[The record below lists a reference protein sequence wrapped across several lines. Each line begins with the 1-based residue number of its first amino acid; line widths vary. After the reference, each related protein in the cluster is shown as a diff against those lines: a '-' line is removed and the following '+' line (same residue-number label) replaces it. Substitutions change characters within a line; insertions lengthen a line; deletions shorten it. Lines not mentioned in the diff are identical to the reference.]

1 MKYAL
6 KPSSKY
12 LDIEG
17 SNKIIVFKDEHS
29 LFKFFHLKM
38 QQDLVTPVVKSER
51 YNWKDRNK
59 PNNISST
66 DVVGVYSLLVSSN
79 LDFQFLCSS
88 RRVGQFLHEILPN
101 SMNRWQHHKILDRM
115 RSLPM
120 NWTLYELIEK
130 DGGVV
135 MKSVGWGNFFRAAK
149 KEKLLKDVNIS
160 YRLPETE

>member
-6 KPSSKY
+6 KPSSKL
-12 LDIEG
+12 LDIAG
-17 SNKIIVFKDEHS
+17 SNKIIIFKDEHS

-38 QQDLVTPVVKSER
+38 QQDLMTPVVKSER
-51 YNWKDRNK
+51 YRWRDRNK
-59 PNNISST
+59 PNDISPT

-88 RRVGQFLHEILPN
+88 RRIGQFLHENLPN
-101 SMNRWQHHKILDRM
+101 SKDRWSHYKITDRM
-115 RSLPM
+115 RSLPS

-130 DGGVV
+130 DGGVI
-135 MKSVGWGNFFRAAK
+135 MKSTGWGNFFRAAK

-160 YRLPETE
+160 YRIPETE

>member
-6 KPSSKY
+6 KPSSKL
-12 LDIEG
+12 LDIAG
-17 SNKIIVFKDEHS
+17 SNKIIIFKDEHS
-29 LFKFFHLKM
+29 LFNFFHLKM
-38 QQDLVTPVVKSER
+38 QQDLMTPVVKSER
-51 YNWKDRNK
+51 YRWRDRNK
-59 PNNISST
+59 PNDISPT

-88 RRVGQFLHEILPN
+88 RRIGQFLHENLPN
-101 SMNRWQHHKILDRM
+101 SKDRWSHYKITDRM
-115 RSLPM
+115 RSLPS

-135 MKSVGWGNFFRAAK
+135 MKSTGWGNFFRAAK

-160 YRLPETE
+160 YRIPETE

>member
-6 KPSSKY
+6 KPSSKL
-12 LDIEG
+12 LDIAG
-17 SNKIIVFKDEHS
+17 SNKIIIFKDEHS

-38 QQDLVTPVVKSER
+38 QQDLMTPVVKSER
-51 YNWKDRNK
+51 YRWRDRNK
-59 PNNISST
+59 PNDISPT

-88 RRVGQFLHEILPN
+88 RRIGQFLHENLPN
-101 SMNRWQHHKILDRM
+101 SKDRRSHYKITDRM
-115 RSLPM
+115 RSLPS

-135 MKSVGWGNFFRAAK
+135 MKSTGWGNFFRAAK

-160 YRLPETE
+160 YRIPETE

>member
-6 KPSSKY
+6 KPSSKL
-12 LDIEG
+12 LDIAG
-17 SNKIIVFKDEHS
+17 SNKIIIFKDEHS

-38 QQDLVTPVVKSER
+38 QQDLMTPVVKSER
-51 YNWKDRNK
+51 YRWRDRNK
-59 PNNISST
+59 PNDISPT

-88 RRVGQFLHEILPN
+88 RRIGQFLHENLPN
-101 SMNRWQHHKILDRM
+101 SKDRWSHYKITDRM
-115 RSLPM
+115 RSLPS

-135 MKSVGWGNFFRAAK
+135 MKSTGWGNFFRAAK

-160 YRLPETE
+160 YRIPETE

>member
-6 KPSSKY
+6 KPSSKL
-12 LDIEG
+12 LDIAG
-17 SNKIIVFKDEHS
+17 SNKIILFKDEYS

-38 QQDLVTPVVKSER
+38 QQDLITPVVKSER
-51 YNWKDRNK
+51 YRWRDRNE
-59 PNNISST
+59 PNDISPT

-88 RRVGQFLHEILPN
+88 RRVGQFLHENLPN
-101 SMNRWQHHKILDRM
+101 SNTRWDHFKITDRM
-115 RSLPM
+115 RSLPY

-135 MKSVGWGNFFRAAK
+135 MKSTGWGNFFRAAK

-160 YRLPETE
+160 YRIPETE